1 MDTKSMHESDQDQE
15 AHEWQVRVDLA
26 AAHRI
31 AVMHGLAEGIMNH
44 LTLAVPGKTDRYLHM
59 PFGLHWSEVTASC
72 FMEVAY
78 DDGRIL
84 KGSGRIQRSAYCI
97 HAPIHRDLPHAACVM
112 HTHMPFVSAL
122 TRLKDPR
129 LKPIGQ
135 TEIGILIHAAYDEY
149 FAGPVRDPAEGAR
162 LARVLGDKSILFMA
176 NHGVLV
182 TGRTVAEAYD
192 RLYYLERAAQVQL
205 YAMWTHEE
213 LRDVSEEGVAN
224 TSRLFSENVSDGSIP
239 VWELHF
245 EALTRMVDRTDSD
258 YRN

>member
-1 MDTKSMHESDQDQE
+1 MDTHLPAINTREQE
-15 AHEWQVRVDLA
+15 ELEWQARIDLA

-44 LTLAVPGKTDRYLHM
+44 LTLAVPGKPDRYFHM
-59 PFGLHWSEVTASC
+59 PFGRHWSEVSASC

-78 DDGRIL
+78 EDGRIL

-112 HTHMPFVSAL
+112 HTHMPYASAL

-129 LKPIGQ
+129 IKPIGQ
-135 TEIGILIHAAYDEY
+135 TEIGILRLCAYDHH
-149 FAGPVRDPAEGAR
+149 FPGPVRDPEEGAR

-176 NHGVLV
+176 NHGVVV
-182 TGRTVAEAYD
+182 TGRSVAEAYD
-192 RLYYLERAAQVQL
+192 RLYYLERAAQVQV

-213 LRDVSEEGVAN
+213 LLEAPEEAIIR
-224 TSRLFSENVSDGSIP
+224 TSQIYSENVVDGAQTT
-239 VWELHF
+239 WDLHF
-245 EALTRMVDRTDSD
+245 EALKRMVDRTDSN
-258 YRN
+258 YRT